1 MVILIQLIKERL
13 KRREEHL
20 YNIPTENY
28 TGSYFQEIITQLTAP
43 ASRIRITKLAPGKTI
58 PFHVDYDVNYG
69 VRCIVP
75 IYGSDNVVNLFKRN
89 KPNDDP
95 LDLKFEI
102 LEDITFENE
111 VEKSKTQTK
120 DTKETKSTLTFGK

>member
-1 MVILIQLIKERL
+1 MFKAIK
-13 KRREEHL
+13 
-20 YNIPTENY
+20 
-28 TGSYFQEIITQLTAP
+28 
-43 ASRIRITKLAPGKTI
+43 
-58 PFHVDYDVNYG
+58 
-69 VRCIVP
+69 
-75 IYGSDNVVNLFKRN
+75 NLFKTN
-89 KPNDDP
+89 KNKNDPEDI